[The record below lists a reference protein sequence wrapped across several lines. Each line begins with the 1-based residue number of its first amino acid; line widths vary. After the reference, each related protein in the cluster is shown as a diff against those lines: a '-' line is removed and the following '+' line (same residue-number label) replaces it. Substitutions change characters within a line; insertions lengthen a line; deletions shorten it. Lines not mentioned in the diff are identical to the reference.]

1 MIGVIKGVDEQY
13 DQVTNFSKHIKYGKA
28 YFKDIEN
35 EVPKIVLGLGVSNK
49 LSINEQSAMPMN
61 CYAFKKNA
69 AFNSI
74 NPSDVYSSSLYQV
87 SGVYLL
93 QDVIDNQYGF
103 ASLQSVQNLADKPN
117 ELSSI
122 EIKLKNNALAD
133 DVKAS
138 LQKLFKSQSF
148 KIETRLEQN
157 QTLYFVLKSERW
169 AVYSILTLM
178 LVIASFNIIGSLS
191 MLVIEKEKDIAI
203 LKTMGMQNNLIQKI
217 FLSTGVLLSMLGAV
231 IGCVFALV
239 ICLLQQHFGFVK
251 LGAGDSFLIDAY
263 PVKLHIVDFILV
275 LSTVVLI
282 AALASLI
289 PSIKASNKGIELRV
303 K

>member
-1 MIGVIKGVDEQY
+1 
-13 DQVTNFSKHIKYGKA
+13 
-28 YFKDIEN
+28 
-35 EVPKIVLGLGVSNK
+35 
-49 LSINEQSAMPMN
+49 
-61 CYAFKKNA
+61 
-69 AFNSI
+69 
-74 NPSDVYSSSLYQV
+74 V

-275 LSTVVLI
+275 LSTVILI